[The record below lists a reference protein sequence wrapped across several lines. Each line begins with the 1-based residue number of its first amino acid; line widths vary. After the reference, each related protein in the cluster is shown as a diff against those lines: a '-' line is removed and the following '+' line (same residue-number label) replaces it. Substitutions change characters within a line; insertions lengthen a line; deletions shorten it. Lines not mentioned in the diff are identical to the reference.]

1 MVEQVKSDEAELER
15 LKLEKNNRMR
25 KNFRILALC
34 VAVYYF
40 ISAGFSYYEESQ
52 DKKIRIDS
60 EISSVFETDTAGAF
74 RLAHEYDDARVNL
87 TFQEMSK
94 NHNQTLYA
102 ILCDYDNQGKFLIE
116 ESEGRITALE
126 IYFKGESFRDAG
138 LEQALRYAV
147 AIAENNKQ
155 DSIVNEVFKA
165 MHYDPDSENPSFQ
178 NADLSSKKVR
188 YQVVLGEGA
197 EVTITLKALP
207 QN

>member
-40 ISAGFSYYEESQ
+40 ISAGFSFYEESQ

-74 RLAHEYDDARVNL
+74 RLAHEYDDAKVNL

-155 DSIVNEVFKA
+155 DLIINEVFKA

-188 YQVVLGEGA
+188 YQVVLGEGS
-197 EVTITLKALP
+197 EVTITLKPLP
-207 QN
+207 QG

>member
-60 EISSVFETDTAGAF
+60 EISTVFETDTAGAF
-74 RLAHEYDDARVNL
+74 RLAHEYDDAKVNL

-155 DSIVNEVFKA
+155 DLIINEVFKA

>member
-1 MVEQVKSDEAELER
+1 MVEQVKGDEAELER

-60 EISSVFETDTAGAF
+60 EISTVFETDTAGAF
-74 RLAHEYDDARVNL
+74 RLAHEYDDAKVNL
-87 TFQEMSK
+87 TFQEISQ

-116 ESEGRITALE
+116 ESEGKITALE
-126 IYFKGESFRDAG
+126 IYFKGESFKDAG
-138 LEQALRYAV
+138 LEQALRYAIAV
-147 AIAENNKQ
+147 AENNKQ
-155 DSIVNEVFKA
+155 DLIINEVFKA
-165 MHYDPDSENPSFQ
+165 MNYDPDSETPSFQ

-188 YQVVLGEGA
+188 YQVVLGEGS
-197 EVTITLKALP
+197 EVTITLKPLP
-207 QN
+207 QT

>member
-40 ISAGFSYYEESQ
+40 ISAGFSFYEESQ